1 MGGILFFLFS
11 LYLQARQENIS
22 QSRFA
27 VLEEAADDVFS
38 TLAPLNEFGFTEC
51 TEDNLRIMQAALV
64 NASFA
69 KQIMFYQDDTG
80 LCSTVSGILADPV
93 KRPPPD
99 FTSVV
104 NGAEVWI
111 NRQFV
116 LDLTGEQINAIIKL
130 GNYSALSDPT
140 IFTLDEI
147 SSQNSLEKIHRA
159 GLNISSDDLGTGY
172 SNFKQLKKI
181 NCTYLKVDRTY
192 IADLEDEPIRSSL
205 IPHIINM
212 TNQLGLSVI
221 AEGIVTFDQ
230 QVILVGLGIRYGQ
243 GAFFG
248 RPMPV
253 EDLVNQLKRRD
264 QVTLFDPVIL
274 DG

>member
-1 MGGILFFLFS
+1 VAGILFFVFS

-69 KQIMFYQDDTG
+69 KQIMFNQDDTG

-104 NGAEVWI
+104 NGAEV
-111 NRQFV
+111 
-116 LDLTGEQINAIIKL
+116 
-130 GNYSALSDPT
+130 
-140 IFTLDEI
+140 
-147 SSQNSLEKIHRA
+147 
-159 GLNISSDDLGTGY
+159 
-172 SNFKQLKKI
+172 
-181 NCTYLKVDRTY
+181 
-192 IADLEDEPIRSSL
+192 
-205 IPHIINM
+205 
-212 TNQLGLSVI
+212 
-221 AEGIVTFDQ
+221 
-230 QVILVGLGIRYGQ
+230 
-243 GAFFG
+243 
-248 RPMPV
+248 
-253 EDLVNQLKRRD
+253 
-264 QVTLFDPVIL
+264 
-274 DG
+274 